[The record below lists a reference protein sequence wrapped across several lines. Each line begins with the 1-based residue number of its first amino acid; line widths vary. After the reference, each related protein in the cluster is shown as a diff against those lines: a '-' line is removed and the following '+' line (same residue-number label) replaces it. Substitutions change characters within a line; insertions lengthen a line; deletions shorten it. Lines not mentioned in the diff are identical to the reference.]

1 MKTFLA
7 ILGFFALLGVSCAV
21 GVSMG
26 GSLGDVA
33 GKVSGDRVRVVRI
46 EGPISDPRRTVEHLE
61 SALADSQVKAVV
73 LRIET
78 PGGAVGASQEIY
90 EAIRKT
96 DSVKPVVA
104 SIVNIGASG
113 GYYAAVGARVVFAN
127 PGSLT
132 GSIGVITQT
141 MDAHLLLEKIGLAQ
155 ETIKSGEFKDAG
167 SPFRPMSDRERA
179 LFQAMIDDVYG
190 QFREVVAS
198 RRKLSPGA
206 LDTLADGRILS
217 GRQAQAAGLVD
228 SLGSFSCAIACAR
241 AGQARARRPRGEGR
255 TQAAPHA
262 ATARSRRRCVLADP
276 ALRRVSGA
284 VPASLIPWALACLGF
299 SV

>member
-21 GVSMG
+21 GVSLG
-26 GSLGDVA
+26 GGISDVG
-33 GKVSGDRVRVVRI
+33 GKASGDRVRIVRV
-46 EGPISDPRRTVEHLE
+46 EGPISDPRRTVERLRQA
-61 SALADSQVKAVV
+61 SSDSQVKAVV

-90 EAIRKT
+90 EAIRRT

-127 PGSLT
+127 PGSIT
-132 GSIGVITQT
+132 GSIGVVTQT
-141 MDAHLLLEKIGLAQ
+141 LDAHLLLEKIGLSQ

-167 SPFRPMSDRERA
+167 SPFRAMSERERA
-179 LFQAMIDDVYG
+179 LFQAMVDDVYR
-190 QFREVVAS
+190 QFREVVAT
-198 RRKLSPGA
+198 RRKLPSAA

-217 GRQAQAAGLVD
+217 GRQAHAAGLVD
-228 SLGSFSCAIACAR
+228 SLGSFEQAVACAR
-241 AGQARARRPRGEGR
+241 RLAKLPADAPVEKDEPKQPLMRRLLDPEGD
-255 TQAAPHA
+255 AM
-262 ATARSRRRCVLADP
+262 SRILP
-276 ALRRVSGA
+276 F
-284 VPASLIPWALACLGF
+284 ASSPVQFLLP
-299 SV
+299 

>member
-21 GVSMG
+21 GVTIG
-26 GSLGDVA
+26 GGIPEVG
-33 GKVSGDRVRVVRI
+33 GKVSGDRVRIVRI
-46 EGPISDPRRTVEHLE
+46 EGAISDPRRTVDHLE
-61 SALADSQVKAVV
+61 QALADSQVKAVV

-90 EAIRKT
+90 EAIRRT

-104 SIVNIGASG
+104 SIVNLGASG
-113 GYYAAVGARVVFAN
+113 GYYAAVGARVIFAN

-141 MDAHLLLEKIGLAQ
+141 MDAHLLLEKIGLSQ

-167 SPFRPMSDRERA
+167 SPFRPMSERERS
-179 LFQAMIDDVYG
+179 LFQAMIDDVHH
-190 QFREVVAS
+190 QFRGVVAQ
-198 RRKLSPGA
+198 RRGLPATA

-217 GRQAQAAGLVD
+217 GRQARDAGLVD
-228 SLGSFSCAIACAR
+228 SLGSFSQAIACAR
-241 AGQARARRPRGEGR
+241 KLAKLPADAPVEKDEPKQPLMRRLLDPEGE
-255 TQAAPHA
+255 AF
-262 ATARSRRRCVLADP
+262 SRILPFASSPVQFL
-276 ALRRVSGA
+276 LR
-284 VPASLIPWALACLGF
+284 
-299 SV
+299 

>member
-21 GVSMG
+21 GVSIG
-26 GSLGDVA
+26 GGLGDVS
-33 GKVSGDRVRVVRI
+33 GTVSGDRVRTVRV
-46 EGPISDPRRTVEHLE
+46 EGPISDPRRTVERLQA
-61 SALADSQVKAVV
+61 ALADSHVKAVV

-90 EAIRKT
+90 EAVRRT

-141 MDAHLLLEKIGLAQ
+141 LDAHLLLEKVGLSQ

-167 SPFRPMSDRERA
+167 SPFRPMTDREKA
-179 LFQAMIDDVYG
+179 LFQAMIDDVHG

-198 RRKLSPGA
+198 RRKLSSAA

-217 GRQAQAAGLVD
+217 GRQAHAAGLVD
-228 SLGSFSCAIACAR
+228 SLGSFDRAVACAR
-241 AGQARARRPRGEGR
+241 RLAKLPTDAPLEKDEPRQPLMRRLLDPEG
-255 TQAAPHA
+255 
-262 ATARSRRRCVLADP
+262 D
-276 ALRRVSGA
+276 
-284 VPASLIPWALACLGF
+284 ALARILPF
-299 SV
+299 AASPVQFLLR

>member
-33 GKVSGDRVRVVRI
+33 GKVSGERVRVVRI

-198 RRKLSPGA
+198 RRKLSAGA

-217 GRQAQAAGLVD
+217 GRQAHAAGLVD
-228 SLGSFSCAIACAR
+228 SLGSFSRAIACAR
-241 AGQARARRPRGEGR
+241 TLARLAPDAPVEKDEPKQPLMRRLLDPEGDAFSR
-255 TQAAPHA
+255 ILPFAASP
-262 ATARSRRRCVLADP
+262 VQFL
-276 ALRRVSGA
+276 LR
-284 VPASLIPWALACLGF
+284 
-299 SV
+299 

>member
-33 GKVSGDRVRVVRI
+33 GKVSGDRVRVVRV
-46 EGPISDPRRTVEHLE
+46 EGPISDPRRTVERLE
-61 SALADSQVKAVV
+61 SALADSEVKAVV

-90 EAIRKT
+90 EAIRRT

-141 MDAHLLLEKIGLAQ
+141 MDAHLLLEKIGLSQ

-167 SPFRPMSDRERA
+167 SPFRAMSDRERA
-179 LFQAMIDDVYG
+179 LFQAMIDDVYR

-198 RRKLSPGA
+198 RRKLSDGA

-217 GRQAQAAGLVD
+217 GRQAWAAGLVD
-228 SLGSFSCAIACAR
+228 SLGSFSSAIACAR
-241 AGQARARRPRGEGR
+241 ALAKLPPDAPVEKDEPRQPLMRRLLDPEGD
-255 TQAAPHA
+255 AV
-262 ATARSRRRCVLADP
+262 SRILPFASSPVQFL
-276 ALRRVSGA
+276 LR
-284 VPASLIPWALACLGF
+284 
-299 SV
+299 